1 MGALPALVALSP
13 VPSVPLG
20 LQLGVLLVQLQAKT
34 RMSQLYGRA
43 QMPTHPLSP
52 ALYTH
57 WSQLTLTLVSQ
68 SLYTGYPSPACC
80 GPAPL
85 WLAQLQAA
93 HLVHV
98 ECMETHL
105 SGGVLRQ
112 DHAL

>member
-1 MGALPALVALSP
+1 MGALPALVTLST
-13 VPSVPLG
+13 VPSVPLR

-34 RMSQLYGRA
+34 QMSQLRA
-43 QMPTHPLSP
+43 RVQMPKHTFSA

-68 SLYTGYPSPACC
+68 SLWTGYPSPAC
-80 GPAPL
+80 PDPTPL
-85 WLAQLQAA
+85 WLAHLQAA